1 MNNFKIIFWILIV
14 NLSFSNSIS
23 GYDLAKMIDDKEQ
36 PKSSKSIISMELINI
51 KKDRKKIKEM
61 VSLSKDNGDKMLMFF
76 KSPKRDKG
84 VGFLKIETEEDDK
97 ISLFIPKLKKIRRI
111 SSSNQSDSF
120 MGSDLSFEDMLS
132 RNLDEFDYKIIS
144 DSEDIYKL
152 ESISLNDDSE
162 YYRHISWITKN
173 ELLIIKEESYDK
185 NNKLLKEKSFKQ
197 IKMEG
202 YNLISEI
209 DVINVQDQ
217 HRTILGIQTLEVDGN
232 IDNDTF
238 NEINLKR
245 SEKFLQ

>member
-1 MNNFKIIFWILIV
+1 MNNFKIIFWFLIV

-185 NNKLLKEKSFKQ
+185 NNKLLKEKLFKQ

>member
-1 MNNFKIIFWILIV
+1 MNNFKIIFWFLIV

-23 GYDLAKMIDDKEQ
+23 GYDLAKMINDKEQ

-132 RNLDEFDYKIIS
+132 RNLDEFNYKIIS

-238 NEINLKR
+238 KEINLKR
-245 SEKFLQ
+245 FEKFLQ

>member
-1 MNNFKIIFWILIV
+1 MNNFKIIFWFLIV

-197 IKMEG
+197 IKMAG

>member
-61 VSLSKDNGDKMLMFF
+61 VSLSKENGDKMLMFF

>member
-1 MNNFKIIFWILIV
+1 MNNFKIIFWFLIV
-14 NLSFSNSIS
+14 NLSFSSSIS

-36 PKSSKSIISMELINI
+36 PKSSKSIISMELINM
-51 KKDRKKIKEM
+51 KKDRKKVKEM
-61 VSLSKDNGDKMLMFF
+61 ISLSKDNGDKMLMFF

-84 VGFLKIETEEDDK
+84 VGFLKIETENDDK

-132 RNLDEFDYKIIS
+132 RNLDEFNYKIIS
-144 DSEDIYKL
+144 DTENMYQL
-152 ESISLNDDSE
+152 ESISLNDESE

-197 IKMEG
+197 IKMAG

-232 IDNDTF
+232 INDDTF
-238 NEINLKR
+238 KEINLKR
-245 SEKFLQ
+245 SEKFVQ

>member
-1 MNNFKIIFWILIV
+1 MNNFKIIFWFLIV

>member
-1 MNNFKIIFWILIV
+1 MNNFKIIFWFLIV

-23 GYDLAKMIDDKEQ
+23 GYDLAKMINDKEQ

-132 RNLDEFDYKIIS
+132 RNLDEFNYKIIS

-238 NEINLKR
+238 KEINLKR
-245 SEKFLQ
+245 FENFLQ

>member
-1 MNNFKIIFWILIV
+1 MNNFKIIFWFLIV

-23 GYDLAKMIDDKEQ
+23 GYDLAKMIDEKEQ

-84 VGFLKIETEEDDK
+84 VGFLKIETDEDDK

-144 DSEDIYKL
+144 DSEDTYKL

>member
-1 MNNFKIIFWILIV
+1 MEESYKLTWDVTNNLIDKLINESEFEWALLVGLGV
-14 NLSFSNSIS
+14 NLPI
-23 GYDLAKMIDDKEQ
+23 
-36 PKSSKSIISMELINI
+36 
-51 KKDRKKIKEM
+51 KIKEM

-144 DSEDIYKL
+144 ESEDIYKL

>member
-185 NNKLLKEKSFKQ
+185 NNKLLKEKLFKQ

>member
-84 VGFLKIETEEDDK
+84 VGFLKIETDEDDK

>member
-1 MNNFKIIFWILIV
+1 MNNFKIIFWFLIL

-144 DSEDIYKL
+144 DSDDIYKL

>member
-1 MNNFKIIFWILIV
+1 MNNFKIIFWFLIV

-84 VGFLKIETEEDDK
+84 VGFLKIETVEDDK

-209 DVINVQDQ
+209 DVINVQDE

>member
-61 VSLSKDNGDKMLMFF
+61 VSLSKENGDKMLMFF

-144 DSEDIYKL
+144 ESEDIYKL

>member
-1 MNNFKIIFWILIV
+1 MNNFKIIFWFLIV

-84 VGFLKIETEEDDK
+84 VGFLKIETVEDDK

>member
-1 MNNFKIIFWILIV
+1 MNNFKIIFWFLLV

-132 RNLDEFDYKIIS
+132 RNLDEFNYKIIS

-238 NEINLKR
+238 KEINLKR
-245 SEKFLQ
+245 FENFLQ